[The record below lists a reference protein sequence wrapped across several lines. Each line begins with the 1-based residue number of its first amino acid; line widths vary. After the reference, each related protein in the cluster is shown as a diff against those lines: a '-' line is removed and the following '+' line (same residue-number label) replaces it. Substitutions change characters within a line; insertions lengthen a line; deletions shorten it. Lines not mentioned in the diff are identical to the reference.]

1 MFEGRG
7 GTRRGA
13 QCARWLLTPLVVSA
27 GGLALAPALAQ
38 AGQGNS
44 TTPTFPVTAKVGDK
58 DLDASIDILNA
69 SSLPQSLGPSTI
81 CNFGDPGQ
89 CGGDEGITLVPSCG
103 QIDPAGVRTCTSPD
117 PNVFA
122 LASPPVG
129 AAGSG
134 CADVPF
140 DVTVADAPLGS
151 WRFTPQNGVRISLSP
166 GAMCTIAF
174 KLIVLKM
181 PTLDIDPET
190 IGIQTKQLASSRLVS
205 TLFTTSGQGTGTSL
219 GTTVN
224 PPPPPPP
231 GPPPPPPPCVP
242 PPGPPPPGSTVCTP
256 PPLGPSSCTPSPGP
270 APPGGT
276 ICPPG
281 GTARISGKTGCVT
294 QNFDVTVTGQN
305 IGRVTFSLDG
315 KRIKTLRKPNVG
327 RRYRIA
333 VRPGRL
339 RRGTHRIVALTTFTA
354 ASGTA
359 ARRLRVVF
367 QRCARAGSAPQFTG

>member
-1 MFEGRG
+1 MVRGRG
-7 GTRRGA
+7 GTRRGVR
-13 QCARWLLTPLVVSA
+13 CARWLLTPFVVLA

-44 TTPTFPVTAKVGDK
+44 TTPTFPVTARVGDK
-58 DLDASIDILNA
+58 DLDASIDIVNA
-69 SSLPQSLGPSTI
+69 SSLPQSLGSSTI

-89 CGGDEGITLVPSCG
+89 CAGDEGITLIPSCG
-103 QIDPAGVRTCTSPD
+103 QIDPVNVRMCIGPD

-122 LASPPVG
+122 LASAPVG

-140 DVTVADAPLGS
+140 DVAIADAALGK

-166 GAMCTIAF
+166 GATCTIAF
-174 KLIVLKM
+174 KVLVLKV

-190 IGIQTKQLASSRLVS
+190 VGMQTKQLASSRLVS
-205 TLFTTSGQGTGTSL
+205 TLFTTSGQGTGTSF

-231 GPPPPPPPCVP
+231 GRPKPPPPCVP

-256 PPLGPSSCTPSPGP
+256 PPPPCTPPPGP

-276 ICPPG
+276 ICAPR

-294 QNFDVTVTGQN
+294 QNFNVTVTGQA
-305 IGRVTFSLDG
+305 IDRVTFALDG
-315 KRIKTLRKPNVG
+315 KRIKTLRKPNAG
-327 RRYRIA
+327 RAYRIA

-339 RRGTHRIVALTTFTA
+339 RRGTHRITALTTFTA
-354 ASGTA
+354 ASGA
-359 ARRLRVVF
+359 PARRLRVVF
-367 QRCARAGSAPQFTG
+367 QRCARAASAPQFTG

>member
-7 GTRRGA
+7 GTRRGVR
-13 QCARWLLTPLVVSA
+13 CARWLLTPFVVIA

-44 TTPTFPVTAKVGDK
+44 TTPTFPIAARVGDK
-58 DLDASIDILNA
+58 DLDASIDIVNA

-81 CNFGDPGQ
+81 CNFGDLEQ

-103 QIDPAGVRTCTSPD
+103 QIDPAGVRTCTGPD

-122 LASPPVG
+122 VSSVPVG

-140 DVTVADAPLGS
+140 DVTIADASLGK
-151 WRFTPQNGVRISLSP
+151 WRFTPQNNVRISLSP
-166 GAMCTIAF
+166 GATCTIAF
-174 KLIVLKM
+174 KIMVLKV
-181 PTLDIDPET
+181 PTLDIDPAT

-205 TLFTTSGQGTGTSL
+205 TIATTSGQGTGTSF

-231 GPPPPPPPCVP
+231 GRPKPPPPCVP
-242 PPGPPPPGSTVCTP
+242 PPGPPPPGGTVCTP
-256 PPLGPSSCTPSPGP
+256 PPPPCVPPPGP

-276 ICPPG
+276 ICAPR

-294 QNFDVTVTGQN
+294 QNFNVTVTGRE
-305 IGRVTFSLDG
+305 IHRVTFTLDG

-327 RRYRIA
+327 RTYRIA

-339 RRGTHRIVALTTFTA
+339 RRGRHRITVLTTFTA
-354 ASGTA
+354 ASGTPT
-359 ARRLRVVF
+359 RRLHVVF
-367 QRCARAGSAPQFTG
+367 HRCARAASAPQFTG